1 MSSPRLREVV
11 VLLTVD
17 VTLQRVLPQ
26 LRLGRVKRRAEVAE
40 VLQVLDCKN
49 RTKFS
54 SKAYNT
60 KTHVYLLL
68 PCAFEI

>member
-40 VLQVLDCKN
+40 VLQVLGFKN
-49 RTKFS
+49 QTNSRQKYGI
-54 SKAYNT
+54 K
-60 KTHVYLLL
+60 
-68 PCAFEI
+68 

>member
-49 RTKFS
+49 RQKYSIQYQNQCTLTV
-54 SKAYNT
+54 AMC
-60 KTHVYLLL
+60 L
-68 PCAFEI
+68 